1 MRLGRRIAFDYG
13 QVRIG
18 VAICDPDGILATPL
32 PFIPNLGMNPKS
44 KTYRAIQTL
53 LVEYQ
58 PTTIYLGRPH
68 LLSGEHGAAAELVEK
83 FRVELS
89 TLTEIPIRLIDERFS
104 TVSAARR
111 LRDSG
116 VSDKEGRDLIDSM
129 AAVEILNSGLRSEG
143 ER

>member
-1 MRLGRRIAFDYG
+1 MRLGRRIALDYG

-44 KTYRAIQTL
+44 KTYKAIKAL

-68 LLSGEHGAAAELVEK
+68 LLTGEDGAAAVLVEA
-83 FRVELS
+83 FRDELS
-89 TLTEIPIRLIDERFS
+89 AMTEIPIRLIDERFS

-116 VSDKEGRDLIDSM
+116 VSAKEGRDLIDSM
-129 AAVEILNSGLRSEG
+129 AAVEILNSGLRIEG
-143 ER
+143 QQ